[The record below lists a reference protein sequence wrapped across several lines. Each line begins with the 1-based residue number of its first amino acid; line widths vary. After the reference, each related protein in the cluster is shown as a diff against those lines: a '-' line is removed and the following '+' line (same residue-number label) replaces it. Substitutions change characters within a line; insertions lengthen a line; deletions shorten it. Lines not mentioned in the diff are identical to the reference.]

1 MKKFRVPEPDLQIT
15 FFHRLQEIRNTYLL
29 NALLSTVASLEINKI
44 DHELAG
50 LVSRKGLQRVAGW
63 GLRGELVFA
72 VPYVLKKN
80 PHLLGYYRLLLGF
93 SQKQFYG
100 DRYGI
105 TSFKSMEEKGRLS
118 SENESFLKEL
128 CHVLCG
134 SAEHLIKGIGRLTPE
149 GVHEM
154 TLLTLGPQLRGG
166 ALNVLGSK
174 ATKKV
179 FDLISSL
186 LSSVETK
193 ETEKSIEVR
202 NAAGRIVRV
211 EFANDPDICIRE
223 KLPSGRYRNL
233 VAIEIKGGRDYSNVH
248 NRIGEAEKS
257 HQKARKEGYI
267 ECWTI
272 IGVADLDLPQARKES
287 PSTDKFYHIDK
298 IADALSDEGEDFREN
313 LLARI
318 GINA

>member
-1 MKKFRVPEPDLQIT
+1 
-15 FFHRLQEIRNTYLL
+15 
-29 NALLSTVASLEINKI
+29 
-44 DHELAG
+44 
-50 LVSRKGLQRVAGW
+50 VSRKGLQRVAGW

-72 VPYVLKKN
+72 VPYVLKIN
-80 PHLLGYYRLLLGF
+80 PRLLGYYRLLLGF

-105 TSFKSMEEKGRLS
+105 ASFKSLEEKGRLS
-118 SENESFLKEL
+118 YANESFLKEL
-128 CHVLCG
+128 CQVLCG
-134 SAEHLIKGIGRLTPE
+134 SAERLIKGIGRLTPE

-166 ALNVLGSK
+166 ALNILGSK

-186 LSSVETK
+186 LCSVEIK

-257 HQKARKEGYI
+257 HQKARKEGYV

-272 IGVADLDLPQARKES
+272 VGVADLDLPQARKES

-298 IADALSDEGEDFREN
+298 IADAVSDEGEDFREN